1 MERTFSGGP
10 AVEPSDRLSHSP
22 AIAGIQRTGRPLVS
36 GARRKGPHMKFHAMI
51 RTALAGA
58 TSLVLALGTTACS
71 RDYTAAYVYSVS
83 ASNGTISGFAVD
95 YQSGVLT
102 PLAGS
107 PFATQFSNPTT
118 LVAAP
123 NGKFLYVI
131 GGTQNA
137 DVEEFSI
144 GTDGKIYGQNT
155 YNLTGTYP
163 TAAAIDSTGS
173 YLYVT
178 YTYQIGYTPASPGPG
193 GVSIFKINADNSLG
207 TPTNVN
213 VGNHPV
219 GIAVSVPVPTTSKVY
234 VYVVDQE
241 TSPNAYVIGF
251 QQNTSTGA
259 LTLTSGSSCT
269 GTPTVCTGAHA
280 GVTPSAIA
288 IDPTGRY
295 VYVTD
300 KSSNQLLGYQ
310 IPAATGNLTALVS
323 SPYSTGLYPVAVTI
337 DPRGKY
343 IYTANYNSNS
353 VSSFSLNSSDG
364 SLGGT
369 AAVGNFSTATG
380 PTCVT
385 IEPALGIYLYTS
397 NYLDNSVSGAQL
409 SPNTGQLT
417 AIANTPFPVG
427 SLPSC
432 VASVPNGSHSSSLV
446 NP

>member
-1 MERTFSGGP
+1 
-10 AVEPSDRLSHSP
+10 
-22 AIAGIQRTGRPLVS
+22 
-36 GARRKGPHMKFHAMI
+36 MKFNAMI

-58 TSLVLALGTTACS
+58 TSLAIALGTTACS
-71 RDYTAAYVYSVS
+71 RDYTAAYVYSTS

-107 PFATQFSNPTT
+107 PFASQLSNPTT
-118 LVAAP
+118 LVPTP

-137 DVEEFSI
+137 AVQEFSV

-155 YNLTGTYP
+155 YNITGTYP
-163 TAAAIDSTGS
+163 TAAAIDSTGG

-178 YTYQIGYTPASPGPG
+178 YTYQVGYGPANPGPG
-193 GVSIFKINADNSLG
+193 GITIFKINADNSLG

-213 VGNHPV
+213 VGNRPIA
-219 GIAVSVPVPTTSKVY
+219 IAVSVPVPTTSNVY

-241 TSPNAYVIGF
+241 TSPNATTIGF
-251 QQNTSTGA
+251 QQNTSSGA
-259 LTLTSGSSCT
+259 LTLVAGSTCT
-269 GTPTVCTGAHA
+269 GTPTICTGVHS

-300 KSSNQLLGYQ
+300 KSSNQILGYQ
-310 IPAATGNLTALVS
+310 IASATGTLTALVS
-323 SPYSTGLYPVAVTI
+323 SPYATGLYPVAITI

-353 VSSFSLNSSDG
+353 VSSYSLNSSDG

-385 IEPALGIYLYTS
+385 VEPALGIYLYTS

-409 SPNTGQLT
+409 SPNTGQLEG
-417 AIANTPFPVG
+417 IANTPFPVG

-432 VASVPNGSHSSSLV
+432 VTAVANGSHSSSLV

>member
-1 MERTFSGGP
+1 
-10 AVEPSDRLSHSP
+10 
-22 AIAGIQRTGRPLVS
+22 
-36 GARRKGPHMKFHAMI
+36 MKFHAMI

-58 TSLVLALGTTACS
+58 TSLAIALGTTACS
-71 RDYTAAYVYSVS
+71 RDYTAAYVYS
-83 ASNGTISGFAVD
+83 ISGFAVD

-107 PFATQFSNPTT
+107 PFASQLSNPTT
-118 LVAAP
+118 LVATP

-137 DVEEFSI
+137 AVEEFSV

-155 YNLTGTYP
+155 YNITGTYP
-163 TAAAIDSTGS
+163 TAAAIDSTGG

-178 YTYQIGYTPASPGPG
+178 YTYQVGYGPANPGPG
-193 GVSIFKINADNSLG
+193 GITIFKINADNSLG

-213 VGNHPV
+213 VGNRPIA
-219 GIAVSVPVPTTSKVY
+219 IAVSVPVPTTSNVY

-241 TSPNAYVIGF
+241 TSPNATTLGF
-251 QQNTSTGA
+251 KQTTSSGA
-259 LTLTSGSSCT
+259 LTLVAGSTCT
-269 GTPTVCTGAHA
+269 GTPTVCTGVHS

-300 KSSNQLLGYQ
+300 KSSNQILGYQ
-310 IPAATGNLTALVS
+310 IASATGTLTALVS
-323 SPYSTGLYPVAVTI
+323 SPYATGLYPVALTI

-353 VSSFSLNSSDG
+353 VSSYSLNSSDG

-385 IEPALGIYLYTS
+385 VEPALGIYLYTS

-409 SPNTGQLT
+409 SPNTGQLQS
-417 AIANTPFPVG
+417 IANTPFPVG

-432 VASVPNGSHSSSLV
+432 VTSVANGSHSSSLV